1 MKRPIKRY
9 TILFETYVR
18 VNPFYDVIKKFSKES
33 DDWSVDAWVVALCR
47 FKGRIKVHSM
57 SFRVKNM
64 KNILDENNQWKLG
77 NLLQFQSNYKYQSG
91 SNSFWSSKMED
102 FQCCP
107 VGGSGATG
115 TPSQGFTGCLA
126 VFYLL
131 RGQSSIRPEFQTQK
145 RVQNRESLLK

>member
-1 MKRPIKRY
+1 
-9 TILFETYVR
+9 
-18 VNPFYDVIKKFSKES
+18 
-33 DDWSVDAWVVALCR
+33 
-47 FKGRIKVHSM
+47 M
-57 SFRVKNM
+57 SLHVKNV
-64 KNILDENNQWKLG
+64 KNISDENYEWKLG

-115 TPSQGFTGCLA
+115 TPSQGFMDCLA
-126 VFYLL
+126 AYLL
-131 RGQSSIRPEFQTQK
+131 QGRSSVPPEFQTRK